1 MVKGGPCLWWM
12 KGAGQ
17 VLKAD
22 FIEGQSEDKAV
33 LLFSSHPPPS
43 ARYPGETRAETVAGL
58 SAFRELL
65 SSKLKVSADLQCD
78 LPAWLGLLGRSQH
91 RITQIPTCQEPQPGG
106 SAAQGMH
113 QMCEPGGNVF
123 PLLWAG

>member
-43 ARYPGETRAETVAGL
+43 ARYPSISGKLVQSLLVEHVPAVLVLAIFRLVPFPGL
-58 SAFRELL
+58 
-65 SSKLKVSADLQCD
+65 
-78 LPAWLGLLGRSQH
+78 
-91 RITQIPTCQEPQPGG
+91 
-106 SAAQGMH
+106 
-113 QMCEPGGNVF
+113 
-123 PLLWAG
+123 